1 MNSAQVAISAE
12 FLKAFAL
19 IPKQQQKKVREFTEK
34 FRANP
39 TSSGINYEKIEKAK
53 DPKVRSVRI
62 DQTYRAIVVKPEKG
76 DVYLC
81 AWVDH
86 HDKAYEWAV
95 DRVFEVNPKH
105 GHLQVY
111 QMTEAIAEAAK
122 QPEPEVPRLF
132 DPVSDD
138 ALEMFGAPKAL
149 LPAIR
154 NLTSREELESLNPC
168 LPADLSDAL
177 YLLAEGMTPEE
188 TLDELGRAKPVPP
201 AKVDTEDF
209 SKALE
214 KPESQQ
220 VFKVVGQEEL
230 AEMLTAPLEHWRVF
244 LHPSQRALV
253 EWNVNGP
260 IQVLG
265 GAGTGKTVVLM
276 HRAASLAKRLP
287 KGARILVTTFTKNLA
302 LDIAENLKGLA
313 GDEFQKIEVTNLSS
327 WAMRFMTSQGRKM
340 AIVKDKQR
348 DSAWS
353 DAMTANKLEDMPEG
367 FFRDEWVKVVQA
379 QDVLDRASYFKA
391 RRIGRGTRLNRQQRA
406 AVWDVFERYRGEL
419 ERLGVVEFED
429 VIREARML
437 LEKTPGLAQYD
448 AVLADEVQDFR
459 TADLRLL
466 RALAKVGP
474 NDLFVVGDPHQRIYG
489 HRASLGECGI
499 HVRGRSRRLKI
510 NYRTTQRIGELAT
523 EILTGLVVDDMDGGE
538 DNLKGYHSIRA
549 GEPPTVKWFEKQND
563 EESFV
568 VQTVKSW
575 LAVPGVKPRD
585 ICLAARTNS
594 SLKNRYQKMLENAGV
609 DTVVVDADTP
619 EAALEPTA
627 VRVATMHR
635 LKGLEF
641 PRLILVAQEDIPYQE
656 LHDEAASIDAEMT
669 ERCLRYV
676 AATRARDHLAVV
688 YCSDKKWFGPA
699 IG

>member
-1 MNSAQVAISAE
+1 MDNVQVAISAE

-39 TSSGINYEKIEKAK
+39 TSPGINYEKIEKAK

-86 HDKAYEWAV
+86 HDKAYEWAM

-111 QMTEAIAEAAK
+111 QMSEAIAEAAS
-122 QPEPEVPRLF
+122 QPEPKVPRLF

-138 ALEMFGAPKAL
+138 ALEMFGAPRAL

-154 NLTSREELESLNPC
+154 NLLSREELETLNPC

-177 YLLAEGMTPEE
+177 YLLAEGLTPEE

-201 AKVDTEDF
+201 SKVDTEDF

-244 LHPSQRALV
+244 LHPSQRAIV
-253 EWNVNGP
+253 NWEVNGP

-276 HRAASLAKRLP
+276 HRAANLAKRLP
-287 KGARILVTTFTKNLA
+287 ADARILVTTYTKNLA
-302 LDIAENLKGLA
+302 LEIAENLKILA
-313 GDEFQKIEVTNLSS
+313 GDDYSKIEVSNLNS
-327 WAMRFMTSQGRKM
+327 WAMRFMSSQGRKM
-340 AIVKDKQR
+340 KIVSEAQKEA
-348 DSAWS
+348 AWS
-353 DAMTANKLEDMPEG
+353 EAATTNGAPVLELS
-367 FFRDEWVKVVQA
+367 FYRDEWTKVVQA
-379 QDVLDRASYFKA
+379 QDILDKPSYFKA
-391 RRIGRGTRLNRQQRA
+391 RRTGRGTRLNRQQRSA
-406 AVWDVFERYRGEL
+406 AWDVFERYRGEL
-419 ERLGVVEFED
+419 ERAGVIEFD
-429 VIREARML
+429 DAVREARLL
-437 LEKTPGLAQYD
+437 LEKSPGLGQYD

-459 TADLRLL
+459 TADLKLL
-466 RALAKVGP
+466 RALAKQGP
-474 NDLFVVGDPHQRIYG
+474 NDLFLVGDPHQRIYG

-499 HVRGRSRRLKI
+499 YVRGRSRRLKI

-523 EILTGLVVDDMDGGE
+523 QILTGLIVDDMDGGQ
-538 DNLKGYHSIRA
+538 DNLKGYHSLRA
-549 GEPPTVKWFEKQND
+549 GEPPVVKWFEKQK
-563 EESFV
+563 EEENFV
-568 VQTVKSW
+568 VETVKSW
-575 LAVPGVKPRD
+575 LAEPGVKPRD
-585 ICLAARTNS
+585 ICLAARTNKT
-594 SLKNRYQKMLENAGV
+594 LKNRYQQMLENAGI

-619 EAALEPTA
+619 EASLEQSA

-641 PRLILVAQEDIPYQE
+641 PRLILASQEDLPYQE
-656 LHDEAASIDAEMT
+656 LHDEASRLDADIT

-688 YCSDKKWFGPA
+688 YCTDKKWF
-699 IG
+699 